1 MPNVTKNIMKASLKK
16 FIKKKP
22 LSKITISDIAED
34 CNISRMTFYYHFKD
48 IYDLVE
54 WCILSDAEENTRNG
68 VVTDTWENELITIFT
83 VARMNK
89 EFYLSLFNSMDR
101 ELAER
106 YILRYTDMVAAR
118 IVRENLGELTTTDE
132 NRARLADYYSHAIM
146 GIICCWAIGGMKDG
160 IEYLSNCLSGLIRG
174 GIAESAG
181 VAYVPEE
188 ATEEEPEEQ

>member
-1 MPNVTKNIMKASLKK
+1 MPNITKNIMKDSLKK
-16 FIKKKP
+16 FIAKKP

-54 WCILSDAEENTRNG
+54 WCIVSDAEESTRNG
-68 VVTDTWENELITIFT
+68 VTTDTWENELITIFT

-89 EFYLSLFNSMDR
+89 DFYLSLFRSMDR

-106 YILRYTDMVAAR
+106 YILRYTDAIATR
-118 IVRENLGELTTTDE
+118 IVEENLGEITSTNE
-132 NRARLADYYSHAIM
+132 NRARLAEYYSHAIM
-146 GIICCWAIGGMKDG
+146 GIICCWAIGGMKDS
-160 IEYLSNCLSGLIRG
+160 IEYLSKCLSGLIMG
-174 GIAESAG
+174 GIAESAK

-188 ATEEEPEEQ
+188 SNEE

>member
-1 MPNVTKNIMKASLKK
+1 MPNITKNIMKDSLKK
-16 FIKKKP
+16 FIAKKP

-54 WCILSDAEENTRNG
+54 WCIVSDAEESTRNR

-89 EFYLSLFNSMDR
+89 DFYLSLFRSMDR

-106 YILRYTDMVAAR
+106 YILRYTDAIATR
-118 IVRENLGELTTTDE
+118 IVEENLGTITSTNE
-132 NRARLADYYSHAIM
+132 NRARLAEYYSHAIM
-146 GIICCWAIGGMKDG
+146 GIICCWAIGGMKDS
-160 IEYLSNCLSGLIRG
+160 IEYLSKCLSGLIMG
-174 GIAESAG
+174 GIAESAK

-188 ATEEEPEEQ
+188 SNEE